1 VTITYDRSET
11 SATAKRMSLEEYLAY
26 DDGTETRY
34 ELVDGVLVEM
44 SLGTGKH
51 GRAIRR
57 LAKRIEAIAEIMGT
71 DWIALQ
77 GLVGIETQELD
88 GVSTV
93 RIPDVVVMPEP
104 QWDAIG
110 ERAGS
115 ATIFRTEAAPML
127 VIEVFS
133 PSTKSTDLTDKRL
146 EYAGLGIGEYWLI
159 DPKKISIHVL
169 RLDGKTYGEVGLFQG
184 DSPIVSP
191 TFPDLKL
198 TAADVLTAGE

>member
-1 VTITYDRSET
+1 VTITYDRSEA
-11 SATAKRMSLEEYLAY
+11 SATANRMSLEAYLTY
-26 DDGTETRY
+26 DDGTESRY

-57 LAKRIEAIAEIMGT
+57 LAKRIESIAETMGT

-115 ATIFRTEAAPML
+115 ATIFRTEAAPIL

-133 PSTKSTDLTDKRL
+133 SSTKSTDLTDKRL

-169 RLDGKTYGEVGLFQG
+169 RLDGKIYGEVGLFQG

-191 TFPDLKL
+191 TFPGLTL

>member
-1 VTITYDRSET
+1 MTITYDRSEA
-11 SATAKRMSLEEYLAY
+11 SAAAKRMSLEEYLTY

-57 LAKRIEAIAEIMGT
+57 LAKRIEAIAEVMGT

-77 GLVGIETQELD
+77 GLVGIETHELD
-88 GVSTV
+88 GVSNV

-110 ERAGS
+110 ERSGS
-115 ATIFRTEAAPML
+115 ATIFRSEAAPIL
-127 VIEVFS
+127 VIEVLS
-133 PSTKSTDLTDKRL
+133 PSTQSTDLTDKRL
-146 EYAGLGIGEYWLI
+146 EYAQLGIGEYWLI
-159 DPKKISIHVL
+159 DPKRIAINVL
-169 RLDGKTYGEVGLFQG
+169 RLDGMNYGEVGLFLEN
-184 DSPIVSP
+184 SAIVSP

-198 TAADVLTAGE
+198 TAADVLTAST

>member
-1 VTITYDRSET
+1 VTITYDRSE
-11 SATAKRMSLEEYLAY
+11 ATINRISLEEYLTY

-57 LAKRIEAIAEIMGT
+57 LAKRIEAIAETMGT

-88 GVSTV
+88 GMSTV
-93 RIPDVVVMPEP
+93 RIPDVVVMPES

-115 ATIFRTEAAPML
+115 ATIFRTEAAPIL

-191 TFPDLKL
+191 TFPGLTL